1 MANVREKM
9 AERENLDDKVAINM
23 LLLPLA
29 GWAFFGIK
37 TALAVA
43 FFYFFNY
50 LFLSKFYFDD
60 EDIRSYKKM
69 SAVWIFLIIYAPLIS
84 FLFLIG
90 EFA

>member
-1 MANVREKM
+1 MSNKREKM

-29 GWAFFGIK
+29 GWAFFGVK

-50 LFLSKFYFDD
+50 LFFIKYYFDD
-60 EDIRSYKKM
+60 EDVIAYKKM
-69 SAVWIFLIIYAPLIS
+69 SAVYIFFIIYMPLII

-90 EFA
+90 RF